1 MNTTTVKLHSLG
13 YLQAKTYTT
22 AALFVLGNIALPQLC
37 HLIPQGGTTLL
48 PIYFFT
54 LLGAYKYG
62 WRVGLLTAIV
72 SPLANSAL
80 FGMPAATAVP
90 AIMAKSILL
99 AVIAGMIA
107 SRTKKVSVLLLAAAV
122 LSSQVLGTAVEWLG
136 SGSLFEAMQDF
147 RIGIPGMLLQVFGCW
162 AILKYALKK

>member
-37 HLIPQGGTTLL
+37 HLIPQGGATLL

-80 FGMPAATAVP
+80 FGMPAAAAVP

>member
-37 HLIPQGGTTLL
+37 HLIMQGGATLL

-80 FGMPAATAVP
+80 FGMPAAAAVP

-147 RIGIPGMLLQVFGCW
+147 RIGRPGMLLQVFGCW

>member
-37 HLIPQGGTTLL
+37 HLIPQGGATLL

-80 FGMPAATAVP
+80 FGMPAAAAVP
-90 AIMAKSILL
+90 AIMVKSILL

>member
-13 YLQAKTYTT
+13 YSQAKTYTT
-22 AALFVLGNIALPQLC
+22 AALFILGNIAFPQLC
-37 HLIPQGGTTLL
+37 HLIPQGGATLL

-80 FGMPAATAVP
+80 FGMPAAAAVP

-136 SGSLFEAMQDF
+136 TGSFFEAMQDF

>member
-1 MNTTTVKLHSLG
+1 MNTSTVKLHSLG
-13 YLQAKTYTT
+13 YSQAKTYTT
-22 AALFVLGNIALPQLC
+22 AALFILGNIALPQLC
-37 HLIPQGGTTLL
+37 HLIPQGGAILL

-62 WRVGLLTAIV
+62 WRAGLLTAIV

-80 FGMPAATAVP
+80 FGMPAAAAVP
-90 AIMAKSILL
+90 AIMLKSVLL

-107 SRTKKVSVLLLAAAV
+107 SHYKKVSILLLATAV
-122 LSSQVLGTAVEWLG
+122 FSAQAVGTAVEWLG
-136 SGSLFEAMQDF
+136 SDSFFDAMQDF
-147 RIGIPGMLLQVFGCW
+147 RIGIPGMLLQIAGVW

>member
-1 MNTTTVKLHSLG
+1 M
-13 YLQAKTYTT
+13 
-22 AALFVLGNIALPQLC
+22 
-37 HLIPQGGTTLL
+37 LL

-72 SPLANSAL
+72 SPLANCAL
-80 FGMPAATAVP
+80 FGMPSAASIP
-90 AIMAKSILL
+90 AIMVKSILL
-99 AVIAGMIA
+99 AVIAGTIA
-107 SRTKKVSVLLLAAAV
+107 SRSKKVSIPLLAAAV
-122 LSSQVLGTAVEWLG
+122 LSAQVLGTAFEWIE
-136 SGSLFEAMQDF
+136 SGSFFDAVQDF

>member
-37 HLIPQGGTTLL
+37 HLIPQGGATLL

-80 FGMPAATAVP
+80 FGMPAAAAVP

-122 LSSQVLGTAVEWLG
+122 LSSQVVGTAVEWLG
-136 SGSLFEAMQDF
+136 SGSFFEAMQDF